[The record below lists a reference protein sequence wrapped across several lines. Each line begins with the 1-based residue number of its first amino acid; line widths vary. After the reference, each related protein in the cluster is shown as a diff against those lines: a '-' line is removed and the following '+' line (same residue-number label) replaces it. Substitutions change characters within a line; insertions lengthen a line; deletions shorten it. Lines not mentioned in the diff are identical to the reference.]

1 MLIIKSIYF
10 VFKREI
16 KLILHNRLYFT
27 TLLVLPIVM
36 VLLFM
41 LMFAR
46 GSVDGLPIAVVDN
59 DNSTMSRKL
68 ISMMQSTR
76 SIGDITT
83 CYSVL
88 DANAMLRRGEVRA
101 VVVVPDNFE
110 RDIVAGVSTSVVTSI
125 SASNLSTAGVLQRE
139 IQQVVQSFSA
149 GVAVSRMESIGYAE
163 SQAIADVM
171 PINILMHTI
180 SNPYMNYGYY
190 LAPMFMF
197 VGVVLFVVLMTI
209 YAIGREL
216 RYATAPEWMATSSNS
231 LAIAIV
237 GKLLPI
243 TIVMIVVMGLVY
255 VALFIVMGM
264 ELMCSWPMLGFSSLL
279 LILAYQSIAV
289 VIIALTANLRLALS
303 LGGGYAVMAFT
314 FSGVTFPTISMYG
327 IVQIFAKLFPL
338 TLFSDIFTMQALCG
352 AGVQYSIDE
361 LGYLVLFVL
370 FGVVAWRRLGK
381 IVRIDKY
388 WNRD

>member
-16 KLILHNRLYFT
+16 KLILHNRLYFI

-36 VLLFM
+36 VLLFT

-76 SIGDITT
+76 SIGDITA

-149 GVAVSRMESIGYAE
+149 GVAVSRMESIGYAK

-255 VALFIVMGM
+255 VALFVVMGM
-264 ELMCSWPMLGFSSLL
+264 ELMCSWLMLGFSSLL

-370 FGVVAWRRLGK
+370 FGVVAWRRLDK